1 MQSPYSN
8 PMLSL
13 RAKGMFAMF
22 VEVGRVLSVDE
33 MWGGPVPEGRD
44 AITNAMKELKVAGY
58 IQAVKVPLNG
68 QFRTYLK
75 FTDKCLN
82 MLSDE
87 RSKGF
92 SIHGVMSE
100 PETDFQASYSPDREI
115 VTSTSIS
122 TSNSSSLKVLRT
134 FNLSGAP
141 KSEGGSEMGWDL
153 DGDEPQKP
161 VKKLRTADTDDEVGA
176 VGRVEDRMA
185 RINAKY
191 KPNKTRD
198 SSVRRED
205 RAEETWGSVDLVA
218 EFYML
223 VEQHAPGV
231 PGQVNSRSLVLW
243 INQKVGEGVTRY
255 AILKA
260 IRKFFNDP
268 RLVREAGFGEP
279 LWRKFVAYY
288 PTVHGVV
295 SRVAEDETI
304 SEDME
309 SHREKMLRIL
319 GGKSV

>member
-1 MQSPYSN
+1 
-8 PMLSL
+8 
-13 RAKGMFAMF
+13 
-22 VEVGRVLSVDE
+22 
-33 MWGGPVPEGRD
+33 
-44 AITNAMKELKVAGY
+44 
-58 IQAVKVPLNG
+58 
-68 QFRTYLK
+68 
-75 FTDKCLN
+75 